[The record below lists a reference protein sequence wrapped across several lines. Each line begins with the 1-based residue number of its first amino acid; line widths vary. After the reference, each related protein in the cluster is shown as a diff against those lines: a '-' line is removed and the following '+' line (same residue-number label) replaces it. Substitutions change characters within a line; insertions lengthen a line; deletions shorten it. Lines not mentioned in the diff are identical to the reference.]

1 MATYPPTINQLPA
14 IFNPDEFYQEQT
26 GDVGT
31 LAEVLAQGNDGNN
44 LGIVSGGAIGC
55 SSITTPFGFI
65 NALETTTITDIA
77 TTGVAIDP
85 TGTLKI
91 KGATTKGSLLA
102 GDGTNTIDLPT
113 ATNGSYLKTNSAT
126 ASGLEWGTGINSL
139 VEGNNIFINNNP
151 TTDPTISVREP
162 LNATLQIGNQLIDGG
177 SVDLTGD
184 KSATLGIQTTNGVL
198 SSINLSYSEPTTQS
212 SNAFTLQTQDTQVVE
227 TMSVAD
233 ATATRTKTETLVI
246 GGYDENISFNP
257 SKFATRTMSDTSA
270 GSGITFG
277 NGSTFLNITQ
287 EVVNSAGVS
296 KGINYQNPTTSKV
309 VSTNQQVN
317 SAQNLNT
324 FSYADVGG
332 FTTYTQFEADGN
344 RSRFRNFY
352 LPSSGGLLNTNSLQ
366 TSAGGCSLRQD
377 AGSSYCEIAT
387 TSNSFNLQNAVN
399 ASSLQIATTD
409 TAGTITHTTNSSG
422 QVLYTQNCGTT
433 SLEVKSLPSASS
445 ITCSNSLSL
454 SSALNGS
461 VAIPSFRFINT
472 SANTINYPAI
482 TIERATPN
490 SGAGNIIGGVSFQA
504 KDATGSQVEWARI
517 QTKTENVGAGNQ
529 DGTLSIFNSV
539 NGVVSETFN
548 FNGGQNEN
556 NSFRPLDMNG
566 NDIRT
571 ITGGLQIGCSTSA
584 TAGAVL
590 TLATKNGTA
599 GSGAGL
605 ALTGDTLLSGSS
617 GGNSGQHLCLTIGG
631 VVYKIALLNP

>member
-1 MATYPPTINQLPA
+1 MATYPPTVNPLPN
-14 IFNPDEFYQEQT
+14 IFNPDDFYKPQT
-26 GDVGT
+26 GVGT
-31 LAEVLAQGNDGNN
+31 LAEVLAEGNDGNN

-65 NALETTTITDIA
+65 NALESTTITDIL

-102 GDGTNTIDLPT
+102 GDGTNTVELPT
-113 ATNGSYLKTNSAT
+113 ATNGSYLKTNSGT
-126 ASGLEWGTGINSL
+126 TSGLEWGSGINSL
-139 VEGNNIFINNNP
+139 VAGNNIFINPNP

-212 SNAFTLQTQDTQVVE
+212 SNAFTLQTQDTQVNE
-227 TMSVAD
+227 SMTVAD
-233 ATATRTKTETLVI
+233 ATATRTKTETLTI
-246 GGYDENISFNP
+246 AGYDENIQLTA
-257 SKFATRTMSDTSA
+257 SKFATRTVSDTSV

-277 NGSTFLNITQ
+277 DGSTFLNLSQDI
-287 EVVNSAGVS
+287 VNSAGVS
-296 KGINYQNPTTSKV
+296 KGMNYQNASGTKV
-309 VSTNQQVN
+309 VSTNQQV
-317 SAQNLNT
+317 STAQNLNT
-324 FSYADVGG
+324 NSYIDNGA
-332 FTTYTQFEADGN
+332 
-344 RSRFRNFY
+344 
-352 LPSSGGLLNTNSLQ
+352 GGLQTYSQTEANATYARTRLIYQPTTAGTPNITTLSSNS
-366 TSAGGCSLRQD
+366 TGCSLRED
-377 AGSSYCEIAT
+377 IGVAGNYTEINT
-387 TSNSFNLQNAVN
+387 TTTQ
-399 ASSLQIATTD
+399 SL
-409 TAGTITHTTNSSG
+409 
-422 QVLYTQNCGTT
+422 YTT
-433 SLEVKSLPSASS
+433 SLPLQLTSAVS
-445 ITCSNSLSL
+445 ILSTT
-454 SSALNGS
+454 AGENNMYAGTTTKFTTANNGS
-461 VAIPSFRFINT
+461 VAIPSFRFINN

-482 TIERATPN
+482 TIERAIPN
-490 SGAGNIIGGVSFQA
+490 SGAGNIIGAVSYQA
-504 KDATGSQVEWARI
+504 KDATGSQIEFARI
-517 QTKTENVGAGNQ
+517 QTKTENTTLGNQ

-539 NGVVSETFN
+539 NGVVYETFN

-605 ALTGDTLLSGSS
+605 ALTGDTLLSGSA

-631 VVYKIALLNP
+631 TVYKIALLNP